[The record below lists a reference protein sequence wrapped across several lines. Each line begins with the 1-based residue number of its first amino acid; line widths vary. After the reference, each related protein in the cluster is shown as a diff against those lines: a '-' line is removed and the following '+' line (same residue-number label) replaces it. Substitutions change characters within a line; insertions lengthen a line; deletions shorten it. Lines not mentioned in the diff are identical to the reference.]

1 LNRDALVQDLKQAT
15 QTGRLADLYGMVAV
29 DQGPEEHILT
39 PFSAVFIEENVK
51 LLGDNLYI
59 QAYFDTENS
68 VNRYHDLVNYVAQ
81 ATAALPS
88 RSAAAIA

>member
-1 LNRDALVQDLKQAT
+1 S
-15 QTGRLADLYGMVAV
+15 LAKLYGMAPV
-29 DQGPEEHILT
+29 DNGPEEHILT
-39 PFSAVFIEENVK
+39 PFSAVLIEENIK

-81 ATAALPS
+81 ATAPLSVPAPA
-88 RSAAAIA
+88 RMA